1 MINVKVFIKVPARN
15 IGYIE
20 EFTVSDLENAE
31 KEVIWQIRMK
41 NANARCVT
49 ENLGEGY
56 DTEIEFDGF
65 VRDSKGNIQARYQ
78 QDNMN
83 SREYKEIV
91 KEKLREIEHEIDG
104 MYDKMWV
111 ELNNEINKL
120 LAKL

>member
-31 KEVIWQIRMK
+31 KEVLWQIRMK

-65 VRDSKGNIQARYQ
+65 VRDSKGNIQARY
-78 QDNMN
+78 
-83 SREYKEIV
+83 
-91 KEKLREIEHEIDG
+91 
-104 MYDKMWV
+104 
-111 ELNNEINKL
+111 
-120 LAKL
+120 